1 MLDVEVLLNLLSMIG
16 KLTFIEKYKA
26 KSNLN
31 SSLMVL
37 KILQENISNGI
48 KFFSIVMMKIYFMV
62 SIYKFGKKLNYP

>member
-1 MLDVEVLLNLLSMIG
+1 MIG
-16 KLTFIEKYKA
+16 RLIFIGKYKA

-37 KILQENISNGI
+37 RILQESISNGI

-62 SIYKFGKKLNYP
+62 SICKFGKKLKYP

>member
-1 MLDVEVLLNLLSMIG
+1 MIG

>member
-1 MLDVEVLLNLLSMIG
+1 MLDVEALLNLLSMIG
-16 KLTFIEKYKA
+16 RLIFIEKYKA

-62 SIYKFGKKLNYP
+62 SIYKFGKKLSYP